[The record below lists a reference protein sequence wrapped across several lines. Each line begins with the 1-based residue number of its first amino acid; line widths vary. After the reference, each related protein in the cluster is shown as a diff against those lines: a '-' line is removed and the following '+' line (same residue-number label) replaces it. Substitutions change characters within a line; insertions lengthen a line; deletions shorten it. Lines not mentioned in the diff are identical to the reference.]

1 MIESIHAG
9 QDNNVGV
16 SSASMIERV
25 HAGQDKNVRVSV
37 ALMIESFM
45 LAKIITFVS
54 LVPP

>member
-1 MIESIHAG
+1 
-9 QDNNVGV
+9 
-16 SSASMIERV
+16 MIERV

-54 LVPP
+54 LAHP